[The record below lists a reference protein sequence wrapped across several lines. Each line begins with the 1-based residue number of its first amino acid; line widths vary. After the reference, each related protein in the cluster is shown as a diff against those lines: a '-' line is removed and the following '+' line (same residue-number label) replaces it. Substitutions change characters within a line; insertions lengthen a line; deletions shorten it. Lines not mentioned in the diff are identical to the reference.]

1 MVHMVMRV
9 EPAKPAGLFQPAAFR
24 RMHTEMKILV
34 KEVVQTEGGHP
45 AEKNP
50 DVKRITDPQHQRR
63 VQSQNQRRVPP
74 GESDFFS
81 VLERGQKVR
90 RAGAKDSV
98 MNQRM
103 RPERLG
109 P

>member
-1 MVHMVMRV
+1 VVHMVMRV
-9 EPAKPAGLFQPAAFR
+9 EPAKPTRLFQPAAFR
-24 RMHTEMKILV
+24 HMHAEMKILV
-34 KEVVQTEGGHP
+34 KEIIQTEGGHP

-50 DVKRITDPQHQRR
+50 DVKKITGPQYQRR

-74 GESDFFS
+74 GEPDFLS
-81 VLERGQKVR
+81 VLGAGEKIGWT
-90 RAGAKDSV
+90 GAKDPM

-103 RPERLG
+103 GAERIG